1 MSGWLEGPVLS
12 VLEKGLDASSLKQKV
27 LANNIANIDTPGF
40 KRSDVDFQTVLSS
53 ALTEKVGTL
62 PLKLTSTNH
71 LPGVDNGEGK
81 TVIIDNMTTVRN
93 DQNNVDIDH
102 EMASVAE
109 NGLYY
114 NAMTRMISSQLGF
127 LRMVIQE
134 KP

>member
-12 VLEKGLDASSLKQKV
+12 ILEKGLDASSLKQKV

-40 KRSDVDFQTVLSS
+40 KRSEVDFQAVLGT
-53 ALTEKVGTL
+53 ALAQKAGNL

-71 LPGVDNGEGK
+71 LPGVDNGAGK
-81 TVIIDNMTTVRN
+81 TVIIDDMTNVRN

-102 EMASVAE
+102 EMANVAE

-114 NAMTRMISSQLGF
+114 NAITRTLSSQLGF